1 MPLKKDIY
9 IPTPAGFQLAIV
21 SLPEYVWDLYI
32 INKNE
37 HSLQNILIVTE
48 ASSEEKISSKLRY
61 FLESIPPVSFIKF
74 ETVFGD
80 VAALSNLI
88 SITYYVGLDIFEKEF
103 CFKATEL
110 HQPSLIPILDMEG
123 HILE

>member
-1 MPLKKDIY
+1 MKKDIY

-103 CFKATEL
+103 CFKATEFNK
-110 HQPSLIPILDMEG
+110 PSLIPILDMEG

>member
-9 IPTPAGFQLAIV
+9 IPTPTGFQLAIV
-21 SLPEYVWDLYI
+21 SLPEHAWDLYI

-110 HQPSLIPILDMEG
+110 HQPNLIPILDMEG